1 MVEENETE
9 EGSGETQ
16 EEGGVEGDD
25 AVKTKKPNGFDMFS
39 DDLSMF
45 AEAHS
50 VSSSV
55 VWLCTHSVHL
65 YRYLLLRH
73 LFCFV
78 TFFKFLSS

>member
-16 EEGGVEGDD
+16 EEEVVEGED

-50 VSSSV
+50 VSTSV
-55 VWLCTHSVHL
+55 VLYSMVCVGIIAVHL
-65 YRYLLLRH
+65 CWC
-73 LFCFV
+73 LF
-78 TFFKFLSS
+78 L